1 MQTLRVGLVAGEPS
15 GDLLGAGVI
24 AALRER
30 CADVHVEGVGGPAMA
45 GQGLASL
52 YPMERL
58 SVMGLVEPLRR
69 LPELLRLRRAL
80 ARRFAA
86 AAPDVFLGID
96 SPDFTLGLERR
107 LRRRGVTTAHL
118 VSPSVWAWRRGRL
131 RGIARGTDLMLC
143 LFPFE
148 TGVYREHGIPV
159 EFVGHPL
166 ADEIP
171 EAVDRGAARAR
182 LGLAGADRLVALLP
196 GSRGGEVA
204 RLAPLFLQTAA
215 RLYGSDPALRFV
227 LPAANA
233 ARERQLQPLVAASGL
248 PVTLCTGQARDAMAA
263 ADAVLV
269 ASGTATLEAAL
280 LRRPMVVA
288 YRMSGLSWFGLS
300 RLVDTPWVALPNLL
314 ARQPL
319 VPEFL
324 QREATPA
331 ALAAA
336 LGDILAGRSADTAAA
351 FAAMHEQLRHD
362 CAARVAD
369 ALLRLCGRS
378 GD

>member
-1 MQTLRVGLVAGEPS
+1 MSLRVGLVAGEPS

-30 CADVHVEGVGGPAMA
+30 CADVRVEGVGGPAMA
-45 GQGLASL
+45 RQGLASL

-69 LPELLRLRRAL
+69 LPELVRMRRAL
-80 ARRFAA
+80 VRRFVSD
-86 AAPDVFLGID
+86 APDVFLGID
-96 SPDFTLGLERR
+96 SPDFTLGLESR

-148 TGVYREHGIPV
+148 TDVYRQCGIPV

-171 EAVDRGAARAR
+171 PTVDGEAARAR
-182 LGLAGADRLVALLP
+182 LGLAPGGRVVALLP
-196 GSRGGEVA
+196 GSRAGEVA
-204 RLAPLFLQTAA
+204 RLAPLFLQAAA
-215 RLYGSDPALRFV
+215 RLHARDDSLSFV

-233 ARERQLQPLVAASGL
+233 ARERQLAPLVVRSGL
-248 PVTLCTGQARDAMAA
+248 PVKLCAGQARDAMAA
-263 ADAVLV
+263 ADVVLV

-288 YRMSGLSWFGLS
+288 YRMAGLSWFLLS

-314 ARQPL
+314 AREQL

-324 QREATPA
+324 QHAATPA
-331 ALAAA
+331 ALAGA
-336 LGDILAGRSADTAAA
+336 LEASLAGRSADTGAA
-351 FAAMHEQLRHD
+351 FASIHQQLRND

-369 ALLRLCGRS
+369 ALLRLSGRP
-378 GD
+378 GG